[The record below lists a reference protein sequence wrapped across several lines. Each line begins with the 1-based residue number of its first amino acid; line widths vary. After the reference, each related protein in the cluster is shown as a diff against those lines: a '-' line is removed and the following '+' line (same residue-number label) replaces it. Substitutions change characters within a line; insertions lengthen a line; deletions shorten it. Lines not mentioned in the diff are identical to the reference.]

1 MIGQD
6 ESNMGANGQSIVK
19 LLGVSK
25 SYTRGEETVPV
36 LEGLDFDVPAGSYE
50 ALMGPSGSGK
60 TTLLNLIAGLDRPT
74 QGTVEVAGKRIDGMN
89 EGSLAKWR
97 SSTIGFVFQSYNLL
111 PVLTALE
118 NVELPLLLTSL
129 GAADRKKRAQTA
141 LRIVGL
147 EDRTQHYPR
156 QLSGGQEQRVAIARA
171 IVNDPT
177 IIVADEPTGDLD
189 RKSADEILSLLET
202 LNADLGKTI
211 LMVTHDPAAAERAKI
226 IRRLDKGKLVS

>member
-1 MIGQD
+1 MAQAQA
-6 ESNMGANGQSIVK
+6 EAKTSSAPAIVA
-19 LLGVSK
+19 LQGVSK
-25 SYTRGEETVPV
+25 SYTRGDETVSV
-36 LEGLDFDVPAGSYE
+36 LVGLDFEVPAGSYE

-60 TTLLNLIAGLDRPT
+60 TTLLNLIAGLDRPDS
-74 QGTVEVAGKRIDGMN
+74 GSVEVAGKRIDGMG
-89 EGSLAKWR
+89 EGALAKWR

-129 GAADRKKRAQTA
+129 RSAERKKRAETA
-141 LRIVGL
+141 LRVVGL
-147 EDRTQHYPR
+147 DDRMQHYPR

-189 RKSADEILSLLET
+189 RKSADEILSLLEK
-202 LNADLGKTI
+202 LNTQLGKTI

-226 IRRLDKGKLVS
+226 IRRLDKGKLAT